1 MSLKAGQMKVEK
13 SEKKKFIP
21 LDSKKNLTGQK
32 RYTEALT
39 RAVF

>member
-1 MSLKAGQMKVEK
+1 MKVEK

-21 LDSKKNLTGQK
+21 LDSEKYLTGQK